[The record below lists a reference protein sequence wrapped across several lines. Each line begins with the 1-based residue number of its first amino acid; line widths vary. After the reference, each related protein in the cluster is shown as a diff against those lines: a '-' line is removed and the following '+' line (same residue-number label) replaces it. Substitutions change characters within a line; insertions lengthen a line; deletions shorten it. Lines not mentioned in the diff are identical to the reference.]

1 MSSFITNFQNLFKLI
16 DIHIMRV
23 VQNCIKNAWD
33 KSVHDKCCTNCCKLL
48 HCNTCNTTTNTL
60 SRMCP
65 PKPGFLSL
73 LPGHSFIVNLHKM
86 CLFIKTQA
94 YKYVNDKINTV
105 KSMSYKP
112 CHIISIM

>member
-1 MSSFITNFQNLFKLI
+1 MSSFITSFQNLFKLSG
-16 DIHIMRV
+16 IHIMWYKIV
-23 VQNCIKNAWD
+23 SNKNAGD
-33 KSVHDKCCTNCCKLL
+33 ESVHNIYCSNCCKLL

-60 SRMCP
+60 SRVCP

-73 LPGHSFIVNLHKM
+73 LPGHPLFSYMIKM

-94 YKYVNDKINTV
+94 YKYVNDKISTV